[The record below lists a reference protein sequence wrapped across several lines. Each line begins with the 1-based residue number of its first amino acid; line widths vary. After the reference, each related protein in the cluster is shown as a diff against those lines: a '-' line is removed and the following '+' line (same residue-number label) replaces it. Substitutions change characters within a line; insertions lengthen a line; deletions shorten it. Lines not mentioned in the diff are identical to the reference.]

1 MLLMWMS
8 RVALGGVLLGA
19 IVCPLSMGCTME
31 GLDPT
36 PKRVQAESALSQTP
50 ALPEPATIGV
60 TDTPLE
66 VETCDVCSRKAKAGG
81 TATPIPT
88 EALSATVALR
98 ITPSTTPTPTP
109 IHKPAAGAPTHIT
122 APAIDLDVP
131 VVLVDIVETWQDGV
145 SEKRWEVADDAAGF
159 HRGTA
164 WPGHVGN
171 TVITGHNNIRGKVF
185 GKVYKLK
192 LGDEVHVLAGG
203 VPYRYRVSEIHQV
216 PIAGASSEDLE
227 QSLRWILPTSDQRLT
242 LVTCGP
248 AWSNTH
254 RILVVAFP
262 IPWD

>member
-1 MLLMWMS
+1 MIWMS
-8 RVALGGVLLGA
+8 RVALGCVFLGA
-19 IVCPLSMGCTME
+19 IVWPLITGCAME
-31 GLDPT
+31 GREPT
-36 PKRVQAESALSQTP
+36 PERVRAESALSQTP
-50 ALPEPATIGV
+50 TLPELITARAT
-60 TDTPLE
+60 DSPF
-66 VETCDVCSRKAKAGG
+66 ETEACDVCSRKAKAGG
-81 TATPIPT
+81 TVTPILT
-88 EALSATVALR
+88 KVLSATVALR
-98 ITPSTTPTPTP
+98 ITPSSTPSPTP
-109 IHKPAAGAPTHIT
+109 IHKPATGAPTHIT

-145 SEKRWEVADDAAGF
+145 SGKRWEVADQAAGF

-185 GKVYKLK
+185 GRIHKLEP
-192 LGDEVHVLAGG
+192 GDEVHVLAGG

-216 PIAGASSEDLE
+216 PIVGASSEDLE
-227 QSLRWILPTSDQRLT
+227 KNLRWILPTGDQRLT

-254 RILVVAFP
+254 RIVVVAFP